1 MRNHSFTFKITGNRL
16 FYPLKLIGF
25 RLQNSHIRQIAVTLV
40 EIQPIAYDKFIG
52 YLVAY
57 VISVNRRF
65 PAGRLVKQGAKL
77 NAFTA
82 SLFEQV
88 FHITQ
93 GVAAIDNILHNQD
106 MAVLD
111 RNG

>member
-77 NAFTA
+77 NALQPLSLSRFFT
-82 SLFEQV
+82 
-88 FHITQ
+88 
-93 GVAAIDNILHNQD
+93 
-106 MAVLD
+106 
-111 RNG
+111 